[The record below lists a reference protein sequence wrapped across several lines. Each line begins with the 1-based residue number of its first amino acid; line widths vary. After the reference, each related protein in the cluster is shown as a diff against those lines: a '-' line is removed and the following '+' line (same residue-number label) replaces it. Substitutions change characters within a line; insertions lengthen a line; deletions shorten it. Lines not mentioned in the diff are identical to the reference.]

1 MCSGE
6 KEDPAGQ
13 CSERLHLYQLGTW
26 RIASSKYYRAACA
39 FRRGGQS
46 SNRACLL
53 QPVQRDSY
61 DLPEY
66 LDRKHR
72 YRVEHNRGKHSYRA
86 IAHSVSVS
94 CFGAAEPAGRAQED
108 ERTAG
113 AAGAHASRVR
123 RAAAKSAGRASKH
136 QRRAPGK
143 GNTSGATKVG
153 SRGQES
159 RGRRGSLGDR
169 RKSRT
174 ACSYLKIQIRIYGQY
189 VSWIANAA

>member
-113 AAGAHASRVR
+113 AA
-123 RAAAKSAGRASKH
+123 
-136 QRRAPGK
+136 
-143 GNTSGATKVG
+143 KVG

-189 VSWIANAA
+189 VS